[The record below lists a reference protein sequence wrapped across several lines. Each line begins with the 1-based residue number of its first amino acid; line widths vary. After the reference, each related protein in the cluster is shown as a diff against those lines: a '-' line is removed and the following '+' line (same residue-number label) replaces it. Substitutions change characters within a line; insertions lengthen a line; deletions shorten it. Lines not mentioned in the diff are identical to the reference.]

1 MSTDISKELQGKFEG
16 VVYYQVGKNYK
27 GGLFAKQRLRWKMT
41 KVWNSRW
48 LKIGIP
54 GDVRRELGEQDA
66 TRLFQDT
73 VDKIVNNPTRL
84 QMAIQEA
91 RTQDMF
97 NQID

>member
-1 MSTDISKELQGKFEG
+1 
-16 VVYYQVGKNYK
+16 
-27 GGLFAKQRLRWKMT
+27 MT
-41 KVWNSRW
+41 KVWNSKW

-54 GDVRRELGEQDA
+54 GDVRREMGEQEA

-73 VDKIVNNPTRL
+73 TDKIVNNPTML